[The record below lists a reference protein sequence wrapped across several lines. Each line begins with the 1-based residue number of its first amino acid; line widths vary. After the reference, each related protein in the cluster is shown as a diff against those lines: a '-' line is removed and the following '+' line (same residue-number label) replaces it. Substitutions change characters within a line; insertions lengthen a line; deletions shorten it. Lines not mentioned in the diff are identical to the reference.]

1 MASVLMREQVDNI
14 RDKLLEIK
22 GMLLGASY
30 FADNNIPSD
39 FLLDI
44 VERIDDIFRDNNIDK
59 E

>member
-22 GMLLGASY
+22 GMLLDVSY
-30 FADNNIPSD
+30 FADNNIQSD
-39 FLLDI
+39 FYIDI
-44 VERIDDIFRDNNIDK
+44 VERIDDIFRDNNTDK

>member
-30 FADNNIPSD
+30 FADNNIQSD
-39 FLLDI
+39 FY
-44 VERIDDIFRDNNIDK
+44 IDTILR
-59 E
+59 